1 MGSIS
6 ALFPANCHPQAYYTE
21 ISRKYNLEGIFY
33 LDLWP
38 IAPSQVVLTDPSL
51 LEEVSVKNPL
61 AQHKLSDDFMAPVTG
76 RNNIATSNGLVWK
89 KLHKAMAPAFSWS
102 HIRSVTGVMVEEC
115 QQFRK
120 TLNEKAAT
128 GEVFC
133 LEDLGSKVTFDIIA
147 RVVFNVRL
155 HAQTTGSATL
165 DDLRELTRMANASTD
180 ITLQFNPITSSKMW
194 FDRQRVLRRLNPI
207 IRKQIEE
214 RFDLLRGQGIVPSKK
229 DTDSILDL
237 MLREDLAK
245 DMNSSSKL
253 SEDDVQLLITK

>member
-1 MGSIS
+1 M
-6 ALFPANCHPQAYYTE
+6 FPVNCHPQTYYTE
-21 ISRKYNLEGIFY
+21 VARKYNLKGIFY

-61 AQHKLSDDFMAPVTG
+61 AQHKISDDFMAPITG

-89 KLHKAMAPAFSWS
+89 KLHKSMAPTFSWS
-102 HIRSVTGVMVEEC
+102 HIRSLTGVMVEEC

-120 TLNEKAAT
+120 TLDEKAAT

-133 LEDLGSKVTFDIIA
+133 FEHLGSKLTFDIIA

-165 DDLRELTRMANASTD
+165 DDLKELTRLASAGTD
-180 ITLQFNPITSSKMW
+180 ITLQFNPIASSKMW
-194 FDRQRVLRRLNPI
+194 LNRQRVLKRLDPI
-207 IRKQIEE
+207 IRNQIEE
-214 RFDLLRGQGIVPSKK
+214 RFDLLRGQGVVPSKK

-237 MLREDLAK
+237 MLRDDLAK
-245 DMNSSSKL
+245 DMETSSKL
-253 SEDDVQLLITK
+253 SEDDMQLLVTK